1 MQKRSTPLLTG
12 SFLFTLLPVTAF
24 IIFAIWL
31 MSRLLADGVYPLA
44 SVIGAV
50 TLFFGMVFL
59 RPRLQAF
66 RWMSLGIALS
76 ILFTLYPIVYTFYIA
91 FTNMGDGHF
100 LTEQQAINRLEKVT
114 YLPESGETFAYAAYQ
129 SADGDV
135 ALWLLP
141 PSGAGFFATQD
152 ELITDVQPGVGRI
165 GEADEDGFP
174 VSIEGYTRMLPRDIV
189 PNLAA
194 LAEIDFGEPPNTVR
208 IHSLREAA
216 TLKPLYVYENGT
228 IIDQETGQIYTPV
241 NGTFTSPD
249 GEKLTP
255 GYITNIGWRNFA
267 RFLANEAIRGPL
279 IRIVIWNFVFAF
291 FSVFLSF
298 ALGLVV
304 TLLFEDLPGR
314 QLIRALLIIPYP
326 IPALVSVLI
335 WRSLLNP
342 DVGLVSHAIAAV
354 FGSAPAWFLDPTW
367 AKIGILLV
375 NLWLS
380 YPYFYVIS
388 AGAIRAIPE
397 EINSA
402 AIVDGA
408 SAWQRFMRITMPLLL
423 RILLPLLIASFSFNF
438 NNFNLIYIF
447 NYGDPPMVGTL
458 IPVGHTDILISFVYK
473 LAFVTS
479 STTDYGLAAAISI
492 ILFLIVGAIT
502 WIQARYTRAFQEM

>member
-1 MQKRSTPLLTG
+1 MQRRSTSSWTD
-12 SFLFTLLPVTAF
+12 SFFIALLPVAGF
-24 IIFAIWL
+24 VIAAIWL
-31 MSRLLADGVYPLA
+31 MTKLFADGIYPLP
-44 SVIGAV
+44 SVIGAI
-50 TLFFGMVFL
+50 TIFFCLVFL

-66 RWMSLGIALS
+66 RWMSVGIALA

-100 LTEQQAINRLEKVT
+100 LTEQQTINRLEKVT
-114 YLPESGETFAYAAYQ
+114 YLPESGESFAYAAYQ
-129 SADGDV
+129 SSNGDIV
-135 ALWLLP
+135 LWLKP
-141 PSGAGFFATQD
+141 ASGTGFLVAQS
-152 ELITDVQPGVGRI
+152 EPAAVQPDAAQVG
-165 GEADEDGFP
+165 ETDEDGFP
-174 VSIEGYTRMLPRDIV
+174 ISIAGYTRMLPRDIV

-208 IHSLREAA
+208 IRSLREAA
-216 TLKPLYVYENGT
+216 TLKPRYTYESNT
-228 IIDQETGQIYTPV
+228 ITDQETGLVYTPV
-241 NGTFTSPD
+241 NGTFTAAN

-267 RFLANEAIRGPL
+267 RFLANEAIRSPL
-279 IRIVIWNFVFAF
+279 IRIVIWNFAFAF
-291 FSVFLSF
+291 LSVFLSF
-298 ALGLVV
+298 ALGLAV
-304 TLLFEDLPGR
+304 TLLFEDLPGK

-342 DVGLVSHAIAAV
+342 DVGVVSKAIAAL

-367 AKIGILLV
+367 AKVGILLV

-380 YPYFYVIS
+380 YPYFYVIT
-388 AGAIRAIPE
+388 AGAIRAIPG
-397 EINSA
+397 EITSA

-408 SAWQRFMRITMPLLL
+408 SVWQRFMYITMPLLL
-423 RILLPLLIASFSFNF
+423 RILMPLLIASFSFNF
-438 NNFNLIYIF
+438 NNFNLIYVF

-502 WIQARYTRAFQEM
+502 WIQAHYTRVFQEL